1 MGAMRKSTHTAE
13 YAALLKEIRRSRS
26 AATLTQRD
34 VAARLGVPPSW
45 IAKVESGE
53 RRIDV
58 IEFCWL
64 VGACGVDPREVFDRV
79 ARVASKGR
87 LGGRRP

>member
-1 MGAMRKSTHTAE
+1 MGAMRKSTHTPE
-13 YAALLKEIRRSRS
+13 YAALLKELRRLRS
-26 AATLTQRD
+26 VASLTQRD
-34 VAARLGVPPSW
+34 LAARLGVPHSW

-64 VGACGVDPREVFDRV
+64 VNACEGDVQEAFGKV
-79 ARVASKGR
+79 ARVVI
-87 LGGRRP
+87 GRRPGGRA